1 MAAAG
6 AGLPRLVLHFD
17 VNETVMVG
25 DPAGGDTFEESLN
38 KIVAKSAV
46 VRRVPEAEQG
56 DGRWREW
63 SWHDGTP
70 LDPAERAAQG
80 LSRPPPLLEDFEFS
94 EAGAELEKW
103 SPTKSVAGPGC
114 VPPGGCVSF
123 YKAEELKR
131 PYAKRFTE
139 PDSPGVIY
147 REVWSLFRVFASSVR
162 ACRAC
167 VRACMRAC
175 VHACMLDSGGD
186 VCPVHRG

>member
-1 MAAAG
+1 MTGTTARLCCVRTA
-6 AGLPRLVLHFD
+6 LPRPSFHLAATPQPHSR
-17 VNETVMVG
+17 
-25 DPAGGDTFEESLN
+25 SL
-38 KIVAKSAV
+38 
-46 VRRVPEAEQG
+46 
-56 DGRWREW
+56 
-63 SWHDGTP
+63 
-70 LDPAERAAQG
+70 
-80 LSRPPPLLEDFEFS
+80 PPLLEDFEFS